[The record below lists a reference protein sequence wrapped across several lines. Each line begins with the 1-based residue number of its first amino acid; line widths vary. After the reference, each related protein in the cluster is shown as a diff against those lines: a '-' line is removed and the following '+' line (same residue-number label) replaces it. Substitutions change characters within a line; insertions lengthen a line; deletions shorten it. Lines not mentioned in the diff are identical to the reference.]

1 MDEGFFGQFTVPSD
15 EFIEDA
21 SFVRLDYLALGYN
34 INFKNNNYIKSLKLS
49 LMGNNLLMFTNYSG
63 ADPEMTIDG
72 LGYGVDT
79 FSLYP
84 KSRTVSFGISAT
96 F

>member
-1 MDEGFFGQFTVPSD
+1 
-15 EFIEDA
+15 
-21 SFVRLDYLALGYN
+21 
-34 INFKNNNYIKSLKLS
+34 
-49 LMGNNLLMFTNYSG
+49 MGNNLLLFTNYSG

-84 KSRTVSFGISAT
+84 KSKTVSFGISAT